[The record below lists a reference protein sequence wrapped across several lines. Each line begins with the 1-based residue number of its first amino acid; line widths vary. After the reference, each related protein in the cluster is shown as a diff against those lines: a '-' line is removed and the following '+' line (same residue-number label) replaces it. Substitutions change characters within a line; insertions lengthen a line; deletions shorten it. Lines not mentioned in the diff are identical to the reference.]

1 MLGKKQKTTKK
12 SEHSHIICH
21 LKGLSLLIIF
31 YWKTMI
37 WKWSRKEIFDISL
50 TLWYEKIWSKEPLHC
65 IYDFIIIH
73 RSSLRTVET
82 KPVSFYMLHNLL
94 YEKNSGRCKETFES
108 TCKKHF
114 FYGILRKHAQKN
126 AMLTPVL
133 YHIALYF
140 RFM

>member
-1 MLGKKQKTTKK
+1 M
-12 SEHSHIICH
+12 
-21 LKGLSLLIIF
+21 KGLSLLIIF

-37 WKWSRKEIFDISL
+37 WKWSKKEIFDISL

-114 FYGILRKHAQKN
+114 FYGILSKHAQKKYIISYKTSIGWDTECSVN
-126 AMLTPVL
+126 ARTIS
-133 YHIALYF
+133 YCII
-140 RFM
+140 FMFYVIFIN